1 MRTHCIA
8 VLYLIGLVVVVP
20 SLAHARDGSDIELA
34 LRGGAAVAP
43 AIVGPQRS
51 AVMANAAA
59 TIVNHAD
66 VKGEFGEAL
75 ARSQRM
81 LGLSDDATYRS
92 VPPRSGRQGID
103 ALLLGVDANGTPNG
117 KVMVIESKFS
127 KRVPKLGM
135 TKDGFQGSRP
145 WVERRLRRIAADLAR
160 VARVNA
166 PVAAGQ
172 VQEPKGSIQVALPN
186 GKRGWVQVDGDQVLT
201 NLTEA
206 EFRTAQREA
215 GLQFRAIRSAVR
227 TGQVDSKV
235 MWVRPE
241 GGGYKVT
248 VADVPRSTVSGKA
261 PKVDALPRT
270 QSVFLRAADFK
281 AADAAIASIT
291 TDLRKKC
298 PHLSAADCR
307 QIARDMFDQGKLFHE
322 TVEMSRVQQWA
333 ATARMAAVGG
343 AVPMLFAVGTGLF
356 DVLTG
361 EQPDW
366 AQLAVNATQ
375 GGAAAVLGTGAG
387 VVVTSLAIEQPSVG
401 RAIARVGEC
410 VGLRP
415 LPSYR
420 IAGGLAGGTV
430 AAVALAAF
438 QYLNGDID
446 GDGALLLG
454 GVGVGTTLVV
464 AAAEM
469 ATMATIAGYATA
481 SSGAAIS
488 SLSGVAATNA
498 SLAWLGGGA
507 ASAGGF
513 GMAGGAIVLTAGG
526 AVIAIAAGWAF
537 VAMYQTWDASKEL
550 ASLKGRIEYMDSN
563 WDRVLSASP
572 TWKSVNLP

>member
-8 VLYLIGLVVVVP
+8 AVHLICLLIAFP
-20 SLAHARDGSDIELA
+20 SPARARDASDIELA
-34 LRGGAAVAP
+34 LRGVAAVAP

-81 LGLSDDATYRS
+81 LGLSEDARYRS

-103 ALLLGVDANGTPNG
+103 ALLLGVDAKGTPNG

-145 WVERRLRRIAADLAR
+145 WVEHRLRRVAADLAR
-160 VARVNA
+160 VARVSG

-172 VQEPKGSIQVALPN
+172 IQEPKGSIQVALPN
-186 GKRGWVQVDGDQVLT
+186 GRRGWVYVDGDQVLT
-201 NLTEA
+201 NLTEG
-206 EFRTAQREA
+206 EFRAAQSEA
-215 GLQFRAIRSAVR
+215 GRQFRAIRTAVR

-248 VADVPRSTVSGKA
+248 VADVPRGTNSGRA

-270 QSVFLRAADFK
+270 QSVFLRAADFT
-281 AADAAIASIT
+281 AAEASIAAIT
-291 TDLRKKC
+291 KDLRKKC
-298 PHLSAADCR
+298 PHLSNADCR

-322 TVEMSRVQQWA
+322 TVEMSRMQQWA
-333 ATARMAAVGG
+333 ATAKMAAVGG
-343 AVPMLFAVGTGLF
+343 AVPVVLAVGTGLF

-366 AQLAVNATQ
+366 AQLAVDAAQ
-375 GGAAAVLGTGAG
+375 GGAAAVLGTGTG
-387 VVVTSLAIEQPSVG
+387 VVVTSLAIEQPAVG
-401 RAIARVGEC
+401 RSIAKVGEC

-420 IAGGLAGGTV
+420 IAGGLAGGT
-430 AAVALAAF
+430 AAAIALAAF

-446 GDGALLLG
+446 GDGALLFG
-454 GVGVGTTLVV
+454 GVGVGATLVV

-469 ATMATIAGYATA
+469 ATMAAVAGYATA

-488 SLSGVAATNA
+488 SLSGAAAANA

-513 GMAGGAIVLTAGG
+513 GMAGGAVVLTAGG
-526 AVIAIAAGWAF
+526 AVVAIAAGYAF
-537 VAMYQTWDASKEL
+537 VAMYQTWDASQEL
-550 ASLKGRIEYMDSN
+550 ASLTERIAYMDSN

-572 TWKSVNLP
+572 TWKAVNLP